1 LKKITIKTPWFKIF
15 MAGLLALL
23 IVSILVMAAVP
34 PVSRDALTHHLAVPK
49 LYLQSGSM
57 HEIPEVVFSYYPMNL
72 DLLYLI
78 PLYFGNDIIPK
89 YIHFAFALLTA
100 WLIFVFLKD
109 RTAKTHYGLLGALLF
124 LSLPVILK
132 LSITVY
138 VDLGLVF
145 FSTAALLYVLK
156 WAANGNQIRHLLI
169 AGLFC
174 GLGLGTKY
182 NGLISF
188 FLLTCLIPV
197 LYVRTNLHPDT
208 PVEGLVNSNRRPKNA
223 AAMTSLRAFQAAA
236 LFVSISLLVF
246 SPWMI
251 RNFRWTGNP
260 IYPLY
265 QKAFNS
271 FHPVDT
277 ELERVAELATDRN
290 MGTASGRLGHFALRK
305 RVFNETFLMLI
316 TTPVR
321 IFFQGRDDNPKYFDG
336 QLNPYLLLFPFLAF
350 IGFKSLS
357 KRHKRENLA
366 LLSFSV
372 LFLLYTFFQVDM
384 RIRYIAPIIPPL
396 VMLSVIGLYQ
406 TDIWIRQK
414 WTGARRRVGFGVAAL
429 AVIGLLALNGR
440 YLVKQFY
447 YVDPISYLSGQ
458 IGRDNYI
465 KKYRKEYPA
474 IQFVNRKLP
483 PTTRLLAIYL
493 GNRIYYSDREIVCD
507 DAFFKQA
514 IAAAIS
520 ADALAEALRLSD
532 FTHLLIRFD
541 YFKHFLFDRLSNE
554 KCILFNRFLKTR
566 TKTLFSEGVYRVFE
580 ITDVRT
586 TSMAKKGAPS
596 K

>member
-1 LKKITIKTPWFKIF
+1 MTIQTPWFKIF
-15 MAGLLALL
+15 IAGLLALL
-23 IVSILVMAAVP
+23 IASILVMAAVP

-49 LYLQSGSM
+49 LYLKSGNMS
-57 HEIPEVVFSYYPMNL
+57 EIPTIKFSYYPMNL

-78 PLYFGNDIIPK
+78 PLYLGNDIIPK

-109 RTAKTHYGLLGALLF
+109 RTAKTHYGLLGVLLF

-156 WAANGNQIRHLLI
+156 WAASGNQTRHLLI

-182 NGLISF
+182 NGLISL
-188 FLLTCLIPV
+188 FLLTCFIPV
-197 LYVRTNLHPDT
+197 LYLRTNLQSDDT
-208 PVEGLVNSNRRPKNA
+208 VEGLANINPQQKNA
-223 AAMTSLRAFQAAA
+223 AVMTSLRGLQAAA
-236 LFVSISLLVF
+236 LFVSIALLVF

-265 QKAFNS
+265 QKAFSS
-271 FHPVDT
+271 FQLADAEPESVRGLTAEQDMDT
-277 ELERVAELATDRN
+277 GD
-290 MGTASGRLGHFALRK
+290 GRLGHFALRK
-305 RVFNETFLMLI
+305 RAFNETFLELI

-336 QLNPYLLLFPFLAF
+336 RLNPYLFLFPFFAF
-350 IGFKSLS
+350 IGFKRLS
-357 KRHKRENLA
+357 KQQRRENIA
-366 LLSFSV
+366 LLSFAV
-372 LFLLYTFFQVDM
+372 LFLLYTFLQIDM

-396 VMLSVIGLYQ
+396 VILSVIGLYQ
-406 TDIWIRQK
+406 TDIWIRHK
-414 WTGARRRVGFGVAAL
+414 WTGPRRRVGFGFVAV
-429 AVIGLLALNGR
+429 AVMGLLALNAH
-440 YLVKQFY
+440 YLVKQFR

-474 IQFVNRKLP
+474 IQFVNHHLP
-483 PTTRLLAIYL
+483 PNARLLAIYL

-507 DAFFKQA
+507 DAFIKKA
-514 IAAAIS
+514 IAAASS
-520 ADALAEALRLSD
+520 ADALADILRSRDFSHLFMRSD
-532 FTHLLIRFD
+532 FFKYFIFD
-541 YFKHFLFDRLSNE
+541 YLSNE
-554 KCILFNRFLKTR
+554 KRTIISRFFKTR
-566 TKTLFSEGVYRVFE
+566 TKRLFSESVYGVFE
-580 ITDVRT
+580 ITAPRPTSIKKNNT
-586 TSMAKKGAPS
+586 TWR
-596 K
+596 